1 MSAVPALE
9 TLLDPQGPHAPAVRA
24 LLTREPGAP
33 RPARLEHLRYKPD
46 TSVVA
51 RVVGEPGDQPWWFA
65 AHAPALADKAEKI
78 ARRAAES
85 GYPLAAAALPGH
97 PGLRLQAGPVGLDKA
112 LFKPLARAGIVDD
125 RGAARGTV
133 LSYNPWRRLVLRRT
147 GTFPGWPG
155 DSTVVRIW
163 AAAPASACLIAPLN
177 AAGVRVLPAEQFTD
191 SGVVQPWAPGGDLE
205 TALAAA
211 ATAAG
216 GSAAGSARST
226 GSLLA
231 EVAAALAG
239 LHAVDLTRPEV
250 RRAGLPDVDVA
261 GALAAARDGVAAGL
275 PELVGEFDIAA
286 AAVRTAVTE
295 RAAPGAEVLV
305 HGDFSADQIVLDAA
319 GAPWIIDLD
328 RMGTAPAGYDLG
340 GFAAVELIRGR
351 GDGNAAAL
359 RAAYRRQPGAAPVTG
374 AQVGAWTAFHL
385 LLRVAEPF
393 RDLDPD
399 CVDRGRAR
407 IAAARGCLADA

>member
-1 MSAVPALE
+1 MSAVPVLE

-24 LLTREPGAP
+24 LLAREPGAP

-51 RVVGEPGDQPWWFA
+51 RVVGEPGGQPWWFA

-78 ARRAAES
+78 AKRAAES
-85 GYPLAAAALPGH
+85 GYPLAAAEVPGH

-125 RGAARGTV
+125 RGAALGTV
-133 LSYNPWRRLVLRRT
+133 LSYNPFRRLVLRRS
-147 GTFPGWPG
+147 GGFPGWPG

-163 AAAPASACLIAPLN
+163 CRVPAAACLIAPLH
-177 AAGVRVLPAEQFTD
+177 AAGVRVLPAEGFTD
-191 SGVVQPWAPGGDLE
+191 SGIVQPWAAGGDLD
-205 TALAAA
+205 TALAAPA
-211 ATAAG
+211 GAAG
-216 GSAAGSARST
+216 GSPAGSAPAP
-226 GSLLA
+226 GPLLA
-231 EVAAALAG
+231 DVAAALAG

-250 RRAGLPDVDVA
+250 RRAGLPGVDVA

-275 PELVGEFDIAA
+275 PELVGEFDAAVADVRSALADRESAA
-286 AAVRTAVTE
+286 A
-295 RAAPGAEVLV
+295 PVLV

-340 GFAAVELIRGR
+340 GFAAVEILRGR
-351 GDGNAAAL
+351 GDEHAASL
-359 RAAYRRQPGAAPVTG
+359 LAAYRRQPGSAAVTA
-374 AQVGAWTAFHL
+374 AQATAWTAFHL

-393 RDLDPD
+393 RDLAPD
-399 CVDRGRAR
+399 CRDRGRER
-407 IAAARGCLADA
+407 IAAARRCLADV